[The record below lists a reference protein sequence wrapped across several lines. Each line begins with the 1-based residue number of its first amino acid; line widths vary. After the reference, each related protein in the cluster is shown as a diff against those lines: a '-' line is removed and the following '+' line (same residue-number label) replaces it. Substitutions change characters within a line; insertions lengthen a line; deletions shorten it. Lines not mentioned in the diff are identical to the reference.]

1 MPISVGDVFIW
12 SKFEGHNDKTIKDA
26 WFVYIGKTGIY
37 SEIFIAYLLR
47 TTTQKHHY
55 EENGSRSSHVTF
67 SFNPKNLGHSFF
79 NTECLLD
86 LTEKPFSIKDDIE
99 SLEKRGILIKKGTL
113 SKSDLK
119 DIYVK
124 INKNKFISKIDK
136 TNIRDSL
143 RLIGITGLPD

>member
-1 MPISVGDVFIW
+1 M
-12 SKFEGHNDKTIKDA
+12 
-26 WFVYIGKTGIY
+26 
-37 SEIFIAYLLR
+37 
-47 TTTQKHHY
+47 
-55 EENGSRSSHVTF
+55 
-67 SFNPKNLGHSFF
+67 
-79 NTECLLD
+79 D